1 VEPADAGVGEK
12 LALRLD
18 AKLREMNIEYDAKR
32 ESERL
37 GPLRVQAVSPGF
49 WARWDADRLRR
60 NGGTLEQ
67 YKHPCLIADLDFAKR
82 AG

>member
-1 VEPADAGVGEK
+1 
-12 LALRLD
+12 
-18 AKLREMNIEYDAKR
+18 MNIEYDAKR

-37 GPLRVQAVSPGF
+37 GPLRVHPVAPGF
-49 WARWDADRLRR
+49 WTRWDADRLRR

-67 YKHPCLIADLDFAKR
+67 YKHPCLIADLEFAKR